1 MGLFGSSSS
10 ARTQVETIETGLDA
24 SDNQGVAIALG
35 KTGGNVTIT
44 DRGAVK
50 EALDFAGKALEEALE
65 AAQGSQRTAAGQV
78 SAILAE
84 KTPGLSQQNMQI
96 LIGAGALVLVV
107 LVFKR

>member
-10 ARTQVETIETGLDA
+10 AKTQTETIETGLDA
-24 SDNQGVAIALG
+24 KDNQGVAIAIG

-44 DRGAVK
+44 DGGAVK
-50 EALDFAGKALEEALE
+50 EALDFAGKALEAI
-65 AAQGSQRTAAGQV
+65 QGSQRTAAGQV

-84 KTPGLSQQNMQI
+84 KTPGLSQQNQQI

>member
-1 MGLFGSSSS
+1 MGLFGSSSRAS
-10 ARTQVETIETGLDA
+10 TQVETIETGLDA
-24 SDNQGVAIALG
+24 SDNQGVAINLG

-50 EALDFAGKALEEALE
+50 EALDFAGKALEAV
-65 AAQGSQRTAAGQV
+65 QGSQRTAGAQV
-78 SAILAE
+78 ATILAE
-84 KTPGLSQQNMQI
+84 RTPGLSQQNIQI